1 MEILIEENKTKLTA
15 LSFLQIVNDLNSAGA
30 KAIAINGQRVVNMTD
45 MMDIS
50 EKYVLINSVPV
61 DGPYVVDVIGNQN
74 EIIKTLEYNNSYIS
88 KIKEKGNSIEIN
100 KILNLKIEKYQT
112 KRDQNKMLVDYLK

>member
-1 MEILIEENKTKLTA
+1 
-15 LSFLQIVNDLNSAGA
+15 
-30 KAIAINGQRVVNMTD
+30 MTD

-50 EKYVLINSVPV
+50 EKYVLINSMPV
-61 DGPYVVDVIGNQN
+61 EGPYVVDVIGNQN

>member
-1 MEILIEENKTKLTA
+1 M
-15 LSFLQIVNDLNSAGA
+15 
-30 KAIAINGQRVVNMTD
+30 NMTD

-50 EKYVLINSVPV
+50 EKYVLINSMPV
-61 DGPYVVDVIGNQN
+61 EGPYVVDVIGNQN

>member
-1 MEILIEENKTKLTA
+1 M
-15 LSFLQIVNDLNSAGA
+15 
-30 KAIAINGQRVVNMTD
+30 NMTD

-61 DGPYVVDVIGNQN
+61 DGPYIIDVIGNQN

-112 KRDQNKMLVDYLK
+112 KRNQNKMLVDYLK

>member
-1 MEILIEENKTKLTA
+1 
-15 LSFLQIVNDLNSAGA
+15 
-30 KAIAINGQRVVNMTD
+30 MTD

>member
-1 MEILIEENKTKLTA
+1 VEILIEENKTKLTA

-61 DGPYVVDVIGNQN
+61 DGPYIIDVIGNQN
-74 EIIKTLEYNNSYIS
+74 EIVKTLEYNNSYIS

>member
-30 KAIAINGQRVVNMTD
+30 KAIAINGQRIVNMTD

-50 EKYVLINSVPV
+50 EKYVLINSMPV
-61 DGPYVVDVIGNQN
+61 EGPYVVDVIGNQN

>member
-61 DGPYVVDVIGNQN
+61 DGPYIIDVIGNQN
-74 EIIKTLEYNNSYIS
+74 EIVKTLEYNNSYIS